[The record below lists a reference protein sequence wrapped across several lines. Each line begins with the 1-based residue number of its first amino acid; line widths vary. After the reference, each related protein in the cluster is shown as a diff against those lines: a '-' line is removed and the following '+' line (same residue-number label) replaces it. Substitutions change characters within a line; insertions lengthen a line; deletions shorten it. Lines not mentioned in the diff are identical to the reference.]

1 MVEDEALPARRLLQ
15 TPRRKTGGLF
25 AGSLGFVAV
34 AVVLL
39 IAGETL
45 MWLPLVFFGA
55 CAAVFALQLRTPS
68 TLELTSQGLT
78 YRVLGREH
86 AFDWR
91 ECGEFQARKSG
102 RGRRI
107 VAFNCERSR
116 AESPGAVN
124 RLGRRWVGADEALPD
139 TFGMKPERLASLLN
153 RYRSAAK

>member
-1 MVEDEALPARRLLQ
+1 
-15 TPRRKTGGLF
+15 LF
-25 AGSLGFVAV
+25 AGSLGFATIGLLFLLGGE
-34 AVVLL
+34 VVML
-39 IAGETL
+39 
-45 MWLPLVFFGA
+45 LPLLFFGA

-107 VAFNCERSR
+107 VAFNCARSR
-116 AESPGAVN
+116 AAHPGPVS
-124 RLGRRWVGADEALPD
+124 RFGRGLLGADEALPD
-139 TFGMKPERLASLLN
+139 TFGMKAEQLATLLN
-153 RYRSAAK
+153 RYRRAVM